1 MEIKEEL
8 ENYNNYLAEIKVKK
22 YSIKKLELE
31 EVTISGSNFSINGD
45 IKPKGYMS
53 SNVEKKV
60 IDNTDKINRF
70 KKEIEKLQ
78 AKIEMIDGFINILND
93 DHRRVIELRYK
104 YNKSDLQISKI
115 INLTK
120 RAVNK
125 RANIALKILE
135 KQYNNKVYLKST

>member
-8 ENYNNYLAEIKVKK
+8 ENYNNYLAEIKAKK

-78 AKIEMIDGFINILND
+78 AKIEMIEGFINILND

>member
-8 ENYNNYLAEIKVKK
+8 ENYNNYLAEIKAKK

-31 EVTISGSNFSINGD
+31 EITISGSNFSINGD

-53 SNVEKKV
+53 SNTEKKI
-60 IDNTDKINRF
+60 IDNTDKINKL

-93 DHRRVIELRYK
+93 DHRRVIESLRVAFPDACIATRTVVQYIK
-104 YNKSDLQISKI
+104 
-115 INLTK
+115 TK
-120 RAVNK
+120 WG
-125 RANIALKILE
+125 
-135 KQYNNKVYLKST
+135 